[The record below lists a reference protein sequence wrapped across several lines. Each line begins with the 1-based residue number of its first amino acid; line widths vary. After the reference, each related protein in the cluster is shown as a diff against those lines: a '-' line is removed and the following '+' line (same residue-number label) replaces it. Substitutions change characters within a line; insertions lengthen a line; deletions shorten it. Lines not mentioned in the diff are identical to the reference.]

1 MAFRGLGHVDAV
13 RLQHR
18 PGLSGERHT
27 IATPGGDRRIE
38 SLAPG
43 QLVLTHDRGPQPV
56 RRLVS
61 HTYRFPGGAHK
72 MKPLRIPP
80 ARFGVNLPARELL
93 LSPQHR
99 IALPQTAPKR
109 LVPARRLVDRFGLQQ
124 RHHCRIANYY
134 NILMD
139 RHEMIRAN
147 GLWVETLLLTRYSA
161 TRIGQG
167 GRGAMRPA
175 RPIATA

>member
-1 MAFRGLGHVDAV
+1 
-13 RLQHR
+13 
-18 PGLSGERHT
+18 
-27 IATPGGDRRIE
+27 
-38 SLAPG
+38 
-43 QLVLTHDRGPQPV
+43 
-56 RRLVS
+56 
-61 HTYRFPGGAHK
+61 